1 MPLFG
6 GIREDVIDFLLS
18 IARNVSVPRG
28 EYFFRENDPGDSMFI
43 LEKGKVVV
51 LKDWKGQQHVLEYL
65 TTGDCFGEMAVIDLL
80 PRSASILADED
91 CVAIEITAAQLY
103 KVYERSVE
111 QFALMQMNI
120 ARELSRRLRL
130 AHDWQFRVEAERRGL

>member
-1 MPLFG
+1 MPIFG

-18 IARNVSVPRG
+18 LARKVSVPRG
-28 EYFFRENDPGDSMFI
+28 EYFFHEKDPGDSMFI

-91 CVAIEITAAQLY
+91 CEAIEISAAHLY
-103 KVYERSVE
+103 KIYERSVE
-111 QFALMQMNI
+111 QFALIQMNM